1 MLGPLYRLADL
12 ARDRGRRRTWDPDL
26 AAGRRGEDIAH
37 RFLQRAGMTVVA
49 RNHRI
54 PSGSAEVDLIAWDG
68 DQLVF
73 IEVKT
78 RSSTEFGPPERAV
91 DSEKKHR
98 LVLAAADYARRAEVP
113 LSQVRFD
120 VVSVVL
126 TQPPAVTHY
135 RDVFTPQ
142 SSGHRN

>member
-12 ARDRGRRRTWDPDL
+12 ARNRGRRRTWDSDL

-49 RNHRI
+49 RNHRT
-54 PSGSAEVDLIAWDG
+54 PSGSGEVDLVAWDAG
-68 DQLVF
+68 RLVF
-73 IEVKT
+73 IEVKA
-78 RSSTEFGPPERAV
+78 RSSNEFGPPERAV
-91 DSEKKHR
+91 DGDKQHR
-98 LVLAAADYARRAEVP
+98 LILAAADYARRAEVP

-126 TQPPAVTHY
+126 AQPPVVTHF
-135 RDVFTPQ
+135 REVFTAQ
-142 SSGHRN
+142 SAVYRN